1 MSSSQSKPII
11 SRFRG
16 LPLVWIVPL
25 LALVISGWM
34 VIGELAQRGPEVTV
48 TFSDAAGVEV
58 GRTKL
63 EHKGVTVGEVSA
75 VEITDDLQHVLI
87 KVRLDR
93 RASALAA
100 EGSQFWI
107 VHPKIGFSGVSGL
120 DTLVSGVRLNVR
132 PGDGP
137 TAHTF
142 EGLDQAPPPKAE
154 QAGRAFEL
162 ESTALGAITP
172 GAPIYYREIKVGQV
186 ETSWLS
192 KDATRVLARIR
203 IESAYVDLVRTNSVF
218 WNAGGLS
225 MKVGL
230 LGAELKS
237 SSVES
242 LFSGGVAFA
251 TPEPKAGASLAAVA
265 PAGHRF
271 KLADEAEDAWKE
283 WSPVIPI
290 TSPQASPDSNP
301 DSPLEQMMSGGEG

>member
-1 MSSSQSKPII
+1 MSTSTSQPII
-11 SRFRG
+11 SRSRG

-25 LALVISGWM
+25 IALIISGWM
-34 VIGELAQRGPEVTV
+34 VIGEWAQRGPEVAV

-63 EHKGVTVGEVSA
+63 EHKGVTVGEVTA
-75 VEITDDLQHVLI
+75 VEITDDLEHVVI

-93 RASALAA
+93 RARALAA
-100 EGSQFWI
+100 AGSQFWI

-137 TAHTF
+137 KAVAF
-142 EGLDQAPPPKAE
+142 EGLDKPPPPQADR
-154 QAGRAFEL
+154 AGRAFEL

-192 KDATRVLARIR
+192 KDATRVLARAR
-203 IESAYVDLVRTNSVF
+203 IDKPYVDLVRTDSVF

-251 TPEPKAGASLAAVA
+251 TPEPKSGESLAPVA
-265 PAGHRF
+265 EEGYRF
-271 KLADEAEDAWKE
+271 KLKDESKDEWKE
-283 WSPVIPI
+283 WAPVIPI
-290 TSPQASPDSNP
+290 NSPHASPDTTP
-301 DSPLEQMMSGGEG
+301 DSPLEQMISSGEG